1 MWWQLSPQLLTVDVS
16 RDLSGS
22 CDCHLWLSTVQNL
35 SQISQCHC
43 LFHLLF
49 LLWMSFTDSRR
60 SCIRHLI
67 AVFMQSQ
74 RPMSSS
80 EGEAAPA
87 GPVQEPSDRWLG
99 AKGPGHINVAV
110 QYTVSGDGDISSSWE
125 VDTSKAIPSKLPM
138 FMYRCRDICC

>member
-1 MWWQLSPQLLTVDVS
+1 
-16 RDLSGS
+16 
-22 CDCHLWLSTVQNL
+22 
-35 SQISQCHC
+35 
-43 LFHLLF
+43 
-49 LLWMSFTDSRR
+49 
-60 SCIRHLI
+60 
-67 AVFMQSQ
+67 MQSQ

-99 AKGPGHINVAV
+99 GKGPGHINVAV

-138 FMYRCRDICC
+138 FMYRYRVTHCLVLFVHVIVRCVPPWVVVHSAYTFCKCYMLLCLPVHMI

>member
-1 MWWQLSPQLLTVDVS
+1 
-16 RDLSGS
+16 
-22 CDCHLWLSTVQNL
+22 
-35 SQISQCHC
+35 
-43 LFHLLF
+43 
-49 LLWMSFTDSRR
+49 
-60 SCIRHLI
+60 
-67 AVFMQSQ
+67 
-74 RPMSSS
+74 MSSS

-138 FMYRCRDICC
+138 FMYRYRDICCLVLFMHVIVRCVPTWAHADSACAACSCACLYT